1 MPGFPRAPQ
10 DVFVIPMQHSAT
22 CVHCVALLGALE
34 RGDAIFFKE
43 GDLGRSSEVVFETA
57 VDFDDVLC
65 YG

>member
-1 MPGFPRAPQ
+1 
-10 DVFVIPMQHSAT
+10 MQHSAT